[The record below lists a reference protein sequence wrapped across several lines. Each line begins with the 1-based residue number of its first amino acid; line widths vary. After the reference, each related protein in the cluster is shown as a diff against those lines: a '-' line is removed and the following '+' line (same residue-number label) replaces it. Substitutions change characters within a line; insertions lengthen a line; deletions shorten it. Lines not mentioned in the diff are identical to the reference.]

1 MKNLLI
7 IFFLFGLLALNNCTK
22 NEKIE
27 TENIGVS
34 QVEEQMIKAYQEG
47 MIAFKDQYFIEAAKK
62 FNEAEILF
70 PQSDWAP
77 RSALMAAYA
86 YYYDDYNNRAISEL
100 LNFFK
105 KYPND
110 PNLSYAHYLLAMSYY
125 NKIVDE
131 KKDLEPLKNSKKQFE
146 YIVENYPNT
155 EFSLD
160 SKFKLGLINEMIASK
175 EMYIARHYIKKKK
188 WIPAI
193 NRLKFIVK
201 EHDNTIFVEEALHRL
216 VEIYYKIGL
225 EEESRKYA
233 VLLGY
238 NYPESKWYKNTY
250 KVHKKDYKITDI
262 KKENKKSISEKFK
275 SLLNWDG

>member
-1 MKNLLI
+1 MKKLLLI
-7 IFFLFGLLALNNCTK
+7 FLLFGSLFLNNCTK

-27 TENIGVS
+27 IIKIQEDKI
-34 QVEEQMIKAYQEG
+34 EDQMIRAYQEG
-47 MIAFKDQYFIEAAKK
+47 MTAFENRLYFDAAKK

-70 PQSDWAP
+70 PQSEWAP

-100 LNFFK
+100 INFFK
-105 KYPND
+105 KYHDHPNTH
-110 PNLSYAHYLLAMSYY
+110 YANYLLAMSYY

-160 SKFKLGLINEMIASK
+160 SKFKLDLINEMIASK
-175 EMYIARHYIKKKK
+175 EMYIARHYIQKEK

-193 NRLKFIVK
+193 NRLKFIVT
-201 EHDNTIFVEEALHRL
+201 EYDNTIFIEEALHRL

-225 EEESRKYA
+225 EDESRKYA

-238 NYPESKWYKNTY
+238 NYPEGEWYKNTY
-250 KVHKKDYKITDI
+250 KVHKKEYKIQDI
-262 KKENKKSISEKFK
+262 KNENKKSTLKKLK
-275 SLLNWDG
+275 SLLD

>member
-1 MKNLLI
+1 MKKLLL
-7 IFFLFGLLALNNCTK
+7 IFFLFGFLFINNCSK
-22 NEKIE
+22 NKKVEILNIE
-27 TENIGVS
+27 EDQIEG
-34 QVEEQMIKAYQEG
+34 QMIKAYQEG
-47 MIAFKDQYFIEAAKK
+47 VDAFKDKLYLDAAKK

-70 PQSDWAP
+70 PQSVWAS
-77 RSALMAAYA
+77 RSSLMAAYA

-100 LNFFK
+100 INFFK

-110 PNLSYAHYLLAMSYY
+110 PNMSYAHYLLAMSYY

-146 YIVENYPNT
+146 YVVKNYPNT

-160 SKFKLGLINEMIASK
+160 SKFKLDLINEMIASK
-175 EMYIARHYIKKKK
+175 EMYIARHYIQKKK

-193 NRLKFIVK
+193 NRLKFIVS
-201 EHDNTIFVEEALHRL
+201 EYNNTIFIEEALHRL

-225 EEESRKYA
+225 EDESRKYA

-250 KVHKKDYKITDI
+250 KVHKKEYKIQDI
-262 KKENKKSISEKFK
+262 KNKNKKSTLEKLK
-275 SLLNWDG
+275 SLLN

>member
-1 MKNLLI
+1 MKKLLL
-7 IFFLFGLLALNNCTK
+7 IFFLFGFLFINNCKK

-27 TENIGVS
+27 IVKIQEDQIES
-34 QVEEQMIKAYQEG
+34 QMIRAYQEG
-47 MIAFKDQYFIEAAKK
+47 IAAFEDQLYIEAAKK

-70 PQSDWAP
+70 PQSEWAP

-86 YYYDDYNNRAISEL
+86 YFYDDYNNRAISEL

-110 PNLSYAHYLLAMSYY
+110 PSASYAHYLLAMSYY

-146 YIVENYPNT
+146 YVVENYPNT

-160 SKFKLGLINEMIASK
+160 SKFKLDLINEMIASK
-175 EMYIARHYIKKKK
+175 EMYIARHYIQKEK

-201 EHDNTIFVEEALHRL
+201 EYDNTIFIEEALHRL

-238 NYPESKWYKNTY
+238 NYPDSKWYKNTY
-250 KVHKKDYKITDI
+250 KVHEKDYKIQNI
-262 KKENKKSISEKFK
+262 KKDNKKSTLEKLK
-275 SLLNWDG
+275 SLLN

>member
-1 MKNLLI
+1 MKKLLLI
-7 IFFLFGLLALNNCTK
+7 FLLFGSLFLNNCTK

-27 TENIGVS
+27 IIKIQEDKI
-34 QVEEQMIKAYQEG
+34 EDQMIKAYQEG
-47 MIAFKDQYFIEAAKK
+47 IIAFENQLYLDAAKK

-70 PQSDWAP
+70 PQSEWAP

-100 LNFFK
+100 INFFK
-105 KYPND
+105 KYPD
-110 PNLSYAHYLLAMSYY
+110 HPNTPYANYLLAMSYY

-160 SKFKLGLINEMIASK
+160 SKFKLDLINEMIASK
-175 EMYIARHYIKKKK
+175 EMYIARHYIQKEK

-193 NRLKFIVK
+193 NRLKFIVT
-201 EHDNTIFVEEALHRL
+201 EYDNTVFIEEALHRL

-225 EEESRKYA
+225 EDESRKYA

-238 NYPESKWYKNTY
+238 NYPEGEWYKNTY
-250 KVHKKDYKITDI
+250 KVHKKEYKIEDI
-262 KKENKKSISEKFK
+262 KNENKKSTLKKLK
-275 SLLNWDG
+275 SLLD

>member
-1 MKNLLI
+1 MNKLLLI
-7 IFFLFGLLALNNCTK
+7 FLLFGSLFLNNCTK

-27 TENIGVS
+27 IVKIQEDKI
-34 QVEEQMIKAYQEG
+34 EDQMIKAYQEG
-47 MIAFKDQYFIEAAKK
+47 IIAFENQLYLDAAKK

-70 PQSDWAP
+70 PQSEWAP

-100 LNFFK
+100 INFFK
-105 KYPND
+105 KYPD
-110 PNLSYAHYLLAMSYY
+110 HPNTPYANYLLAMSYY

-160 SKFKLGLINEMIASK
+160 SKFKLDLINEMIASK
-175 EMYIARHYIKKKK
+175 EMYIARHYMKKEK

-193 NRLKFIVK
+193 NRLKFIVT
-201 EHDNTIFVEEALHRL
+201 EYDNTVFIEEALHRL

-225 EEESRKYA
+225 EDESRKYA

-238 NYPESKWYKNTY
+238 NYPEGEWYKNTY
-250 KVHKKDYKITDI
+250 KVHKKEYKIQDI
-262 KKENKKSISEKFK
+262 KKENKKSTLKKLK
-275 SLLNWDG
+275 SLLD

>member
-1 MKNLLI
+1 MNKLLLI
-7 IFFLFGLLALNNCTK
+7 FLLFGSLFLNNCTK

-27 TENIGVS
+27 IVKIQEDKI
-34 QVEEQMIKAYQEG
+34 EDQMIKAYQEG
-47 MIAFKDQYFIEAAKK
+47 IIAFENQLYLDAAKK

-70 PQSDWAP
+70 PQSEWAP

-100 LNFFK
+100 INFFK
-105 KYPND
+105 KYPNH
-110 PNLSYAHYLLAMSYY
+110 PNTLYANYLLAMSYY

-160 SKFKLGLINEMIASK
+160 SKFKLDLINEMIASK
-175 EMYIARHYIKKKK
+175 EMYIARHYMKKEK

-193 NRLKFIVK
+193 NRLKFIVT
-201 EHDNTIFVEEALHRL
+201 EYDNTVFIEEALHRL

-225 EEESRKYA
+225 EDESRKYA

-238 NYPESKWYKNTY
+238 NYPEGEWYKNTY
-250 KVHKKDYKITDI
+250 KVHKKEYKIQDI
-262 KKENKKSISEKFK
+262 KNENKKSTLKKLK
-275 SLLNWDG
+275 SLLD

>member
-1 MKNLLI
+1 MKNLFLT
-7 IFFLFGLLALNNCTK
+7 FFLFGFLFLNNCSK
-22 NEKIE
+22 NETKEIVKIQE
-27 TENIGVS
+27 DQIEG
-34 QVEEQMIKAYQEG
+34 QMIKAYQEG
-47 MIAFKDQYFIEAAKK
+47 MVAFENRLYLDAAKK

-77 RSALMAAYA
+77 KSAIMAAYA
-86 YYYDDYNNRAISEL
+86 YYIDDYNNRAISEL
-100 LNFFK
+100 INFFK

-110 PNLSYAHYLLAMSYY
+110 PNTSYAHYLLAMSYY

-155 EFSLD
+155 EFSID
-160 SKFKLGLINEMIASK
+160 SKFKLDLINEMIASK
-175 EMYIARHYIKKKK
+175 EMYIARYYMQNEK
-188 WIPAI
+188 WIPAM

-201 EHDNTIFVEEALHRL
+201 EYGSTIFVEEALHRL

-225 EEESRKYA
+225 EDESRKYA

-238 NYPESKWYKNTY
+238 NHQDSEWYKASY
-250 KVHKKDYKITDI
+250 KVHKKNYKINNI
-262 KKENKKSISEKFK
+262 KKENKQSTLEKFK
-275 SLLNWDG
+275 SLLD

>member
-1 MKNLLI
+1 MKNLLL
-7 IFFLFGLLALNNCTK
+7 IFFLFGFLFLNNCSK

-27 TENIGVS
+27 IVKIEKNQIES
-34 QVEEQMIKAYQEG
+34 QMVKAYQEG
-47 MIAFKDQYFIEAAKK
+47 MVAFRDQFYIEAAKK

-70 PQSDWAP
+70 PQSEWAP

-100 LNFFK
+100 KNFFK

-110 PNLSYAHYLLAMSYY
+110 PNTSYAHYLLAMSYY
-125 NKIVDE
+125 NKIIDE

-146 YIVENYPNT
+146 YVVDNYPNT

-160 SKFKLGLINEMIASK
+160 SKFKLDLINEMIASK
-175 EMYIARHYIKKKK
+175 EMYIARHYIQKEK

-193 NRLKFIVK
+193 NRLKFIVT
-201 EHDNTIFVEEALHRL
+201 EYDNTIFIQEALHRL

-250 KVHKKDYKITDI
+250 KVHKKDYKIKDI
-262 KKENKKSISEKFK
+262 KKENKKSTLEKFK
-275 SLLNWDG
+275 SLFD

>member
-1 MKNLLI
+1 MKKLLQ
-7 IFFLFGLLALNNCTK
+7 IFFLFGFLFLNNCTK

-27 TENIGVS
+27 IGKVYEDQIES
-34 QVEEQMIKAYQEG
+34 QMIKAYQEG
-47 MIAFKDQYFIEAAKK
+47 MVAFKDQLYIEAAKK

-77 RSALMAAYA
+77 KSALMAAYA
-86 YYYDDYNNRAISEL
+86 YYYDDYNNRAISEIK
-100 LNFFK
+100 NFFK

-110 PNLSYAHYLLAMSYY
+110 PNTTYAHYLLAMSHY

-146 YIVENYPNT
+146 YIVENYPDT

-160 SKFKLGLINEMIASK
+160 AKFKLDLINEMIASK
-175 EMYIARHYIKKKK
+175 EMYIARYYIKKQK

-193 NRLKFIVK
+193 NRLKFIVT
-201 EHDNTIFVEEALHRL
+201 EYDNTIFIKEALHRL

-225 EEESRKYA
+225 EEESKKYA

-238 NYPESKWYKNTY
+238 NYPESKWYKNSY
-250 KVHKKDYKITDI
+250 KVHEKDYKIEDI
-262 KKENKKSISEKFK
+262 KNENKKSTLEKFK
-275 SLLNWDG
+275 SLLD

>member
-1 MKNLLI
+1 MKKLLLL
-7 IFFLFGLLALNNCTK
+7 FFLFGFLFFNNCSK
-22 NEKIE
+22 NEEIKIIKIE
-27 TENIGVS
+27 KDQIEG
-34 QVEEQMIKAYQEG
+34 QMIKAYEEG
-47 MIAFKDQYFIEAAKK
+47 IIAFEDKFYLEAAKK

-77 RSALMAAYA
+77 KSALMAAYA

-100 LNFFK
+100 INFFK

-110 PNLSYAHYLLAMSYY
+110 PNISYAHYLLAMSYY

-146 YIVENYPNT
+146 YIVENYPNS

-160 SKFKLGLINEMIASK
+160 SKFKLDLINEMIASK

-193 NRLKFIVK
+193 NRLKFIIK

-238 NYPESKWYKNTY
+238 NYPEGKWYKNTY
-250 KVHKKDYKITDI
+250 KVHKKDYKIIDI

-275 SLLNWDG
+275 SILN

>member
-160 SKFKLGLINEMIASK
+160 SKFKLDLINEMIASK

-275 SLLNWDG
+275 SLLN

>member
-1 MKNLLI
+1 MKKLLT
-7 IFFLFGLLALNNCTK
+7 IFFLFSFLFINHCSK

-27 TENIGVS
+27 I
-34 QVEEQMIKAYQEG
+34 VEIKDDQIEDQMIKAYQEG
-47 MIAFKDQYFIEAAKK
+47 MDAFEDRFYIDAAKK

-70 PQSDWAP
+70 PQSEWAP
-77 RSALMAAYA
+77 RSALMAAYS

-100 LNFFK
+100 LNFLK
-105 KYPND
+105 KYPNH
-110 PNLSYAHYLLAMSYY
+110 PSTSYAQYLLAMCYY
-125 NKIVDE
+125 NLIVDE

-146 YIVENYPNT
+146 YVIENYPNT

-160 SKFKLGLINEMIASK
+160 SKFKLDLINEMIASK
-175 EMYIARHYIKKKK
+175 EMYIARHYIQKQK

-201 EHDNTIFVEEALHRL
+201 EYDNTIFIEEALHRL

-225 EEESRKYA
+225 EDESKKYA

-238 NYPESKWYKNTY
+238 NYPESKWYRNTY
-250 KVHKKDYKITDI
+250 KVYDKNYDIEEI
-262 KKENKKSISEKFK
+262 KKNNKKTTLEKLK
-275 SLLNWDG
+275 SLLD

>member
-1 MKNLLI
+1 MKNLLLI
-7 IFFLFGLLALNNCTK
+7 SLLFGFLFINNCSK

-27 TENIGVS
+27 TVNIGNN
-34 QVEEQMIKAYQEG
+34 QIEEQMIKAYQDG
-47 MIAFKDQYFIEAAKK
+47 MSSFNNKSYIEAAKK

-70 PQSDWAP
+70 PQSEWAP
-77 RSALMAAYA
+77 KASLMAAYA
-86 YYYDDYNNRAISEL
+86 YYIDDYNNRAISEL
-100 LNFFK
+100 SSFFK
-105 KYPND
+105 KYPNN
-110 PNLSYAHYLLAMSYY
+110 PNTSYAHYLLAMSYY
-125 NKIVDE
+125 NKIIDE
-131 KKDLEPLKNSKKQFE
+131 KKDTEPLKNSKKQFE

-160 SKFKLGLINEMIASK
+160 SKFKLDLINEMIASK
-175 EMYIARHYIKKKK
+175 EMYIARHYIHKKK

-201 EHDNTIFVEEALHRL
+201 KYDNTIFVEEALHRL

-225 EEESRKYA
+225 EDESRKYA

-250 KVHKKDYKITDI
+250 KVHEKNYKIQYE
-262 KKENKKSISEKFK
+262 KNKNKKSTIEKFK
-275 SLLNWDG
+275 SLLD

>member
-1 MKNLLI
+1 MKKLLT
-7 IFFLFGLLALNNCTK
+7 IFFLFGFLLINHCSK
-22 NEKIE
+22 NEKIK
-27 TENIGVS
+27 I
-34 QVEEQMIKAYQEG
+34 EEIKDNQIEDQMIKAYREG
-47 MIAFKDQYFIEAAKK
+47 IDAFENSSYIEAAKK

-70 PQSDWAP
+70 PQSEWAP

-86 YYYDDYNNRAISEL
+86 YFYDDYNNRAISEL

-110 PNLSYAHYLLAMSYY
+110 PNTSYAYYLLAMSYY
-125 NKIVDE
+125 NLIVDE

-146 YIVENYPNT
+146 YIIKNYPNT

-160 SKFKLGLINEMIASK
+160 SKFKLDLINEMIASK
-175 EMYIARHYIKKKK
+175 EMYIARHYIQKEK

-193 NRLKFIVK
+193 NRLKFIVT
-201 EHDNTIFVEEALHRL
+201 EYDNTIFIEEALHRL

-225 EEESRKYA
+225 ENESRKYA

-238 NYPESKWYKNTY
+238 NYPESDWYKNTY
-250 KVHKKDYKITDI
+250 KIHNKKYKIQDI
-262 KKENKKSISEKFK
+262 KNKNKESTLKKLK
-275 SLLNWDG
+275 SLLN

>member
-1 MKNLLI
+1 M
-7 IFFLFGLLALNNCTK
+7 
-22 NEKIE
+22 
-27 TENIGVS
+27 
-34 QVEEQMIKAYQEG
+34 
-47 MIAFKDQYFIEAAKK
+47 
-62 FNEAEILF
+62 
-70 PQSDWAP
+70 
-77 RSALMAAYA
+77 
-86 YYYDDYNNRAISEL
+86 
-100 LNFFK
+100 
-105 KYPND
+105 
-110 PNLSYAHYLLAMSYY
+110 
-125 NKIVDE
+125 
-131 KKDLEPLKNSKKQFE
+131 
-146 YIVENYPNT
+146 
-155 EFSLD
+155 LD
-160 SKFKLGLINEMIASK
+160 TTS
-175 EMYIARHYIKKKK
+175 KKKK

-275 SLLNWDG
+275 SLLN

>member
-1 MKNLLI
+1 MEKLLI
-7 IFFLFGLLALNNCTK
+7 IFFIFGFLFLNNCSK

-27 TENIGVS
+27 ITEI
-34 QVEEQMIKAYQEG
+34 EEIQIEKKMIKAYQEG
-47 MIAFKDQYFIEAAKK
+47 MIAFKGQLYFDAAKK

-70 PQSDWAP
+70 PQSEWAS
-77 RSALMAAYA
+77 RSALMSAYA
-86 YYYDDYNNRAISEL
+86 YFYDDYNDKAISEL

-110 PNLSYAHYLLAMSYY
+110 PNTSYAHYLLAMTYY

-146 YIVENYPNT
+146 FVVKNYPNT

-160 SKFKLGLINEMIASK
+160 SKFKLDLINEMIASK
-175 EMYIARHYIKKKK
+175 EIYIARHYIQKEK

-201 EHDNTIFVEEALHRL
+201 EYDNTIFVEEALHRL

-225 EEESRKYA
+225 EDESRKYA
-233 VLLGY
+233 VLLGH

-250 KVHKKDYKITDI
+250 KIHKKEYKIQDI
-262 KKENKKSISEKFK
+262 KNINKKSTLEKLK
-275 SLLNWDG
+275 SLLD

>member
-1 MKNLLI
+1 MKKLLLI
-7 IFFLFGLLALNNCTK
+7 FLLFGSLFLNNCTK

-27 TENIGVS
+27 IIKIQEDKI
-34 QVEEQMIKAYQEG
+34 EDQMIRAYQEG
-47 MIAFKDQYFIEAAKK
+47 MTAFENRLYFDAAKK

-70 PQSDWAP
+70 PQSEWAP

-100 LNFFK
+100 INFFK
-105 KYPND
+105 KYPD
-110 PNLSYAHYLLAMSYY
+110 HPNTPYANYLLAMSYY

-160 SKFKLGLINEMIASK
+160 SKFKLDLINEMIASK
-175 EMYIARHYIKKKK
+175 EMYIARHYIQKEK

-193 NRLKFIVK
+193 NRLKFIVT
-201 EHDNTIFVEEALHRL
+201 EYDNTVFIEEALHRL

-225 EEESRKYA
+225 EDESRKYA

-238 NYPESKWYKNTY
+238 NYPEGEWYKNTY
-250 KVHKKDYKITDI
+250 KVHKKEYKIEDI
-262 KKENKKSISEKFK
+262 KNENKKSTLKKLK
-275 SLLNWDG
+275 SLLD

>member
-1 MKNLLI
+1 MKKLLL
-7 IFFLFGLLALNNCTK
+7 IFFLFGFLFLSNCSK
-22 NEKIE
+22 NEKNEIVKIQEGQIE
-27 TENIGVS
+27 G
-34 QVEEQMIKAYQEG
+34 QMIKAYQEG
-47 MIAFKDQYFIEAAKK
+47 MVAFKDQFYLEAAKK

-70 PQSDWAP
+70 PQSEWAP

-100 LNFFK
+100 INFFK

-110 PNLSYAHYLLAMSYY
+110 PNISYAHYLLAMSYY

-146 YIVENYPNT
+146 YVVKNYPNT

-160 SKFKLGLINEMIASK
+160 SKFKLDLINEMIASK
-175 EMYIARHYIKKKK
+175 EMYIARHYIQKKK

-193 NRLKFIVK
+193 NRLKFIVT
-201 EHDNTIFVEEALHRL
+201 EYDNTIFIEEALHRL

-225 EEESRKYA
+225 EQESKKYA
-233 VLLGY
+233 ILLGH
-238 NYPESKWYKNTY
+238 NYPESGWYKKTY
-250 KVHKKDYKITDI
+250 KVHDKDYKIKDI
-262 KKENKKSISEKFK
+262 KKENKKSTLEKLK
-275 SLLNWDG
+275 SFLN

>member
-1 MKNLLI
+1 MNKLLLI
-7 IFFLFGLLALNNCTK
+7 FLLFGSLFLNNCTK

-27 TENIGVS
+27 IVKIQEDKI
-34 QVEEQMIKAYQEG
+34 EDQMIKAYQEG
-47 MIAFKDQYFIEAAKK
+47 IIAFENQLYLDAAKK

-70 PQSDWAP
+70 PQSEWAP

-100 LNFFK
+100 INFFK
-105 KYPND
+105 KYPNH
-110 PNLSYAHYLLAMSYY
+110 PNTPYANYLLAMSYY

-160 SKFKLGLINEMIASK
+160 SKFKLDLINEMIASK
-175 EMYIARHYIKKKK
+175 EMYIARHYMKKEK

-193 NRLKFIVK
+193 NRLKFIVT
-201 EHDNTIFVEEALHRL
+201 EYDNTVFIEEALHRL

-225 EEESRKYA
+225 EDESRKYA

-238 NYPESKWYKNTY
+238 NYPEGEWYKNTY
-250 KVHKKDYKITDI
+250 KVHKKEYKIQDI
-262 KKENKKSISEKFK
+262 KKENKKSTLKKLK
-275 SLLNWDG
+275 SLLD